1 MIKELFERLEYLN
14 CSWEIQ
20 MNLFFSFQTF
30 LRLIER
36 GFIRQYFGRYAPVDE
51 PLSGEHTMIMSI
63 NSNELKQYVESKPL
77 PAEIKRYAKSIT
89 IS

>member
-1 MIKELFERLEYLN
+1 M
-14 CSWEIQ
+14 
-20 MNLFFSFQTF
+20 
-30 LRLIER
+30 IER
-36 GFIRQYFGRYAPVDE
+36 GFIRRYFGRYAPVDE